1 MKKKYRFF
9 ASIPMMIAMI
19 IILIVGFG
27 LLIFIFS
34 EPERYENFTWIIYV
48 IFAVFLGI
56 FPLFAFIITAHRW
69 FSIIEITE
77 KGIKK
82 SLFKIFQKT
91 EIAWSEISE
100 IRFCSRVGYWLL
112 ISKTKL
118 DGVYYDD
125 IVKRKDV
132 IQIEFNKKIYHIL
145 RQYWKEEIIN
155 LPKNIEQSIRSK

>member
-1 MKKKYRFF
+1 
-9 ASIPMMIAMI
+9 MMIGMI
-19 IILIVGFG
+19 IFIMLSLGMWFFILI
-27 LLIFIFS
+27 IFLQGGNEVTS
-34 EPERYENFTWIIYV
+34 KETMKIIL
-48 IFAVFLGI
+48 VFMTFVLAI
-56 FPLFAFIITAHRW
+56 SFVTFFCTAHRW
-69 FSIIEITE
+69 FSVIEITE